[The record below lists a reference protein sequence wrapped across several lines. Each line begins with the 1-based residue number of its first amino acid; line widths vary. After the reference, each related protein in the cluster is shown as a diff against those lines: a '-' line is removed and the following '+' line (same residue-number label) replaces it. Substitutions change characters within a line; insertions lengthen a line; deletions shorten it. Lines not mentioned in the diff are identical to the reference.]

1 MGDEYDTIRGMSS
14 HRVASRVGRK
24 PRLGPSLG
32 MGTVGTGPLPMPPL
46 SPLGAFHVSAI
57 DGRRAGQAHNPV
69 RKSSIEG
76 AIGWLVG
83 SPRTSVPVSPR

>member
-32 MGTVGTGPLPMPPL
+32 LGGSTDGTSPDASALTARRLPRP
-46 SPLGAFHVSAI
+46 
-57 DGRRAGQAHNPV
+57 
-69 RKSSIEG
+69 
-76 AIGWLVG
+76 
-83 SPRTSVPVSPR
+83 